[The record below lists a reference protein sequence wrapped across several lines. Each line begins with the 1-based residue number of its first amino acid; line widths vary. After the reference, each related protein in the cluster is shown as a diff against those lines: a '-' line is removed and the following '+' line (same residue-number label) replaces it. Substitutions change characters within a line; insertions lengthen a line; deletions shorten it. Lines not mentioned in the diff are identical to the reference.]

1 MAAILDA
8 ALTVLCNLGHTKNWG
23 ARPSNSH
30 RESGVFSSEFR
41 SILGLLRA

>member
-8 ALTVLCNLGHTKNWG
+8 ALTVLCNLGHTKNWDV
-23 ARPSNSH
+23 RPPNSH
-30 RESGVFSSEFR
+30 RKSGVFLSEFR